1 MRPIQI
7 TTTSFPIADGNY
19 LATAQTLAAA
29 GYLTQVESS
38 IVPARFVTITSA
50 GNDSARTFTV
60 TGIGP
65 SNEPIVETITG
76 SNVGT
81 STGTKTF
88 AFVQSIYVDGA
99 TAGDVEAGV
108 TQSGYSQ
115 WIPLDI
121 YTPNQVT
128 TISASVSGTVNYSI
142 EYTNEDPF
150 DHSFVHQAVAHPAAG
165 GAFTAATTSQTHFT
179 TTLMRAVRYKI
190 NSGSGSI
197 RLTITQQSTA

>member
-7 TTTSFPIADGNY
+7 TTTSYPAADGNY
-19 LATAQTLAAA
+19 LALSQTLAGA
-29 GYLTQVESS
+29 GFLTLVESS

-60 TGIGP
+60 VGVGP
-65 SNEPIVETITG
+65 NNEVQTETITG
-76 SNVGT
+76 ANVGT

-88 AFVQSIYVDGA
+88 SFVESIYVDGA
-99 TAGDVEAGV
+99 TAGNVEAGT

-165 GAFTAATTSQTHFT
+165 GAFTGATTSQTHFT

>member
-7 TTTSFPIADGNY
+7 VTTSFPVADGNY
-19 LATAQTLAAA
+19 LAEAQTPA
-29 GYLTQVESS
+29 GAGFLTLVANT
-38 IVPARFVTITSA
+38 ITPPRYVTITSV
-50 GNDSARTFTV
+50 GNDTTKTFTV
-60 TGIGP
+60 VGVGP
-65 SNEPIVETITG
+65 NNESQTEVIAG
-76 SNVGT
+76 ANAGAA
-81 STGTKTF
+81 TGTKTF
-88 AFVQSIYVDGA
+88 AYVESIYVSGA
-99 TAGDVEAGV
+99 TAAAVEAGV

-115 WIPLDI
+115 WIPMDV

-128 TISASVSGTVNYSI
+128 TISATVSGTVNYSI

-165 GAFTAATTSQTHFT
+165 GAFTNASTSQTHFT

-190 NSGSGSI
+190 NSGDGSI

>member
-7 TTTSFPIADGNY
+7 VTTSFPIADGNY
-19 LATAQTLAAA
+19 LAESQTPA
-29 GYLTQVESS
+29 GAGFLTLVANT
-38 IVPARFVTITSA
+38 ITPPRYVTITSV
-50 GNDSARTFTV
+50 GNDTGRTFTIVGVGPNNETQTEAV
-60 TGIGP
+60 TGANAGAA
-65 SNEPIVETITG
+65 
-76 SNVGT
+76 T
-81 STGTKTF
+81 STKTF
-88 AFVQSIYVDGA
+88 AFVESIYVDGA
-99 TAGDVEAGV
+99 TAGAVEAGV

-128 TISASVSGTVNYSI
+128 TISATVSGTVNYSI

-150 DHSFVHQAVAHPAAG
+150 DHSFTHQAVAHPAAG
-165 GAFTAATTSQTHFT
+165 GAFTSATTSQTHFT

-190 NSGSGSI
+190 NSGDGSI